1 MALRATAPSFSAG
14 GGASDAASAST
25 SSGAADTDWLALP
38 KPTAR
43 LPGAL
48 LAYLPQ
54 DNDDAGE
61 AAAEARRARAR
72 TAQGLGHR
80 GALLTLP
87 VAR

>member
-1 MALRATAPSFSAG
+1 MALRANAPSFSAG
-14 GGASDAASAST
+14 GGASDAASAS

-61 AAAEARRARAR
+61 AAAEARSACAR
-72 TAQGLGHR
+72 TTQGFR
-80 GALLTLP
+80 AP
-87 VAR
+87 RCAC